1 MAGTE
6 SQKQIVRLPNLP
18 KSIQGDGRYLMS
30 LLQESMQEIALQVN
44 LANGFSAEEIN
55 PESGKYPTPRNF
67 FLSFTR
73 LGGTLSWSRIADES
87 NLAYYE
93 VRTDTNIGNAYGL
106 LERTTANTS
115 SKLPP
120 DATGTV
126 YLYAVSKDAE
136 ASNPSQLTYTKPRP
150 DAPTDITLSV
160 TNEGTLI
167 TFLEIPSD
175 CVGATIYVDGVAY
188 TSTDNI
194 FLLKDAPT
202 SVSVVEVAYFDQF
215 GEGERGVLYITLPD
229 ITGFLVERNGSE
241 LDFYWDAVNI
251 YGVSYVVK
259 VGKTADWAKG
269 LEIFTTK
276 TNDKNRYIYPNTG
289 ECYLMV
295 KAVDEH
301 GNYSKNA
308 AYYLISNDDDIHRNV
323 ILEFNQSDTLY
334 SGNKINLHY
343 DADVNGLTLERDAI
357 YGEYIMDV
365 KLPQKYKARNWMDFT
380 PVLIGNSSVEWDEAD
395 FTWFDAGNLA
405 WAGALGDL
413 DNIGFKQQIA
423 YHLDNDSTL
432 LFNAQLNKS
441 LLTDKKEEPVD
452 KAHCD
457 KFKPSHWSNGL
468 YISPLTRLSYKL
480 TNIVGKMNFSFC
492 LKTEGELKDTI
503 IAVIFDGHGNWLK
516 IGYDARLRQF
526 YCFANDGNNIYL
538 DDISNKDRDWLT
550 IAFSQGAEKRKLF
563 LHSFSNGNMKKAEI
577 GAAPIAFDAIGK
589 TRWANATHPWKI
601 MQVPWKMYSL
611 TLCCYPPR
619 TTIYCK
625 GDDTQ

>member
-1 MAGTE
+1 MADDVQDL
-6 SQKQIVRLPNLP
+6 QKKLLKLPDLP
-18 KSIQGDGRYLMS
+18 RTIQGDGRYLMS
-30 LLQESMQEIALQVN
+30 LLQEALQAVALQVN

-55 PESGKYPTPRNF
+55 PELGKYPTPRNF

-73 LGGTLSWSRIADES
+73 LGGTMSWSRLADES
-87 NLAYYE
+87 ELAYYE
-93 VRTDTNIGNAYGL
+93 IRTDTNVGHSYNL
-106 LERTTANTS
+106 LERTKNNTC
-115 SKLPP
+115 SKLPDSP
-120 DATGTV
+120 TGTI
-126 YLYAVSKDAE
+126 YLYAVSTNAE
-136 ASNPSQLTYTKPRP
+136 ASNPSELTYTKPRP
-150 DAPTDITLSV
+150 DAPTDITLTA

-194 FLLKDAPT
+194 FLLKETPT
-202 SVSVVEVAYFDQF
+202 SIEKVEVAYFDQF
-215 GEGERGVLYITLPD
+215 GEGEHGVLYITLPD
-229 ITGFLVERNGSE
+229 VTGFLVERNGSE

-259 VGKTADWAKG
+259 VGNTPDWG
-269 LEIFTTK
+269 NGIELFTTK

-289 ECYLMV
+289 EYYLMV

-308 AYYLISNDDDIHRNV
+308 AFYLIGNDEDIHRNI
-323 ILEFNQSDTLY
+323 ILEYDQNKTLY

-343 DADVNGLTLERDAI
+343 DASIGGLQLERDAMH
-357 YGEYIMDV
+357 GEYIMDV
-365 KLPQKYKARNWMDFT
+365 QLPQKYKARNWMDFT
-380 PVLIGNSSVEWDEAD
+380 PALVGNDSIEWDELD

-405 WAGALGDL
+405 WAGTLEDL
-413 DNIGFKQQIA
+413 SSIVIKQQIA
-423 YHLDNDSTL
+423 YHLDNDTEL

-441 LLTDKKEEPVD
+441 LLTDKDEEPTD

-457 KFKPSHWSNGL
+457 VFKPSHWSNGL

-492 LKTEGELKDTI
+492 LKTEGELQDTI
-503 IAVIFDGHGNWLK
+503 ITVIFDGHGNWLK
-516 IGYDARLRQF
+516 IGYDARLKQF
-526 YCFANDGNNIYL
+526 YCFGSDGNNIYL

-550 IAFSQGAEKRKLF
+550 IALSQGAEKRKLF
-563 LHSFSNGNMKKAEI
+563 LHSFSNNTMTKSEI
-577 GAAPIAFDAIGK
+577 NAAPIAFDAISK
-589 TRWANATHPWKI
+589 TRWVNATYPWKT

-619 TTIYCK
+619 TTIYS
-625 GDDTQ
+625 